1 MRVIEKTDCKLSVS
15 NNSLNALSGYK
26 IESIFLLMLD
36 FAADFPLQLQ
46 IIYRRIGWLAINIGW
61 KLKHFQNMYSLDSDY
76 LTKLFFNLPVL
87 QSNNALLCCDR
98 KTTLLA

>member
-46 IIYRRIGWLAINIGW
+46 IIYRRIG
-61 KLKHFQNMYSLDSDY
+61 
-76 LTKLFFNLPVL
+76 
-87 QSNNALLCCDR
+87 
-98 KTTLLA
+98 